1 MIIIIIKNKQLSEK
15 ELTQIFNLL
24 KHPLRRAILKQL
36 SKSPRAY
43 SQILKNLNIQ
53 ESSILNYHLRE
64 MDDLMIK
71 KDVNGKYELNEVG
84 KICLQLVLKVKEKED
99 IRRFNKLQLVVVQ
112 NLLAIGIYV
121 GALIIFWIEY
131 FRGYFSLLGT
141 TLYTFMT
148 PLLLISVYYIRKSI
162 HQRNIYKFIFIILG
176 GVALGWPIWALISFI
191 LIGAPWSPFYNPQGV
206 LRTIIF
212 ISTIVPSYIVAGYIC
227 YKWGKKRDFRPFM

>member
-64 MDDLMIK
+64 MGDLMIK
-71 KDVNGKYELNEVG
+71 KDVSGKYELNEVG

-99 IRRFNKLQLVVVQ
+99 IHRFNKLQLMVKKLKSTI
-112 NLLAIGIYV
+112 NLIQITFSV
-121 GALIIFWIEY
+121 LIIILVLEL
-131 FRGYFSLLGT
+131 SLLNIVDF
-141 TLYTFMT
+141 Y
-148 PLLLISVYYIRKSI
+148 SI
-162 HQRNIYKFIFIILG
+162 LQIFASGAVLSIILSTGVFIISEKSESNEINKLEKKEKLG
-176 GVALGWPIWALISFI
+176 TYFQIFTIWILG
-191 LIGAPWSPFYNPQGV
+191 
-206 LRTIIF
+206 RTIL
-212 ISTIVPSYIVAGYIC
+212 TLL
-227 YKWGKKRDFRPFM
+227 W